1 MPGVPDPIYVAARRA
16 LLDALEAL
24 GPHRDALILVG
35 AQAIYLHAGEADLVV
50 APFTKDGDLVIDPSR
65 LSSDPRLEEA
75 MRRADFELSSQPGIW
90 QSSSSLAQIDLLVPE
105 AVAGAGGSRSA
116 RLPGH
121 EPRAARKVHG
131 LEGAL
136 VDNSPHVLEA
146 LDPADTR
153 SIEAKVAGPA
163 ALLVAK
169 LHKLGERQE
178 QPHRLVEKDALDVF
192 RLLFAIETSDLAAG
206 MQHLLGE
213 AVSGQAAR
221 EAVVYLDR
229 LFGSTSSPGS
239 QMAGAA
245 APQDPDTVIESA
257 SALAL
262 DLLEALEHAG
272 DDVVHVKARPLDE

>member
-1 MPGVPDPIYVAARRA
+1 MPDPIYVAARRA

-24 GPHRDALILVG
+24 GEHRDALILVG
-35 AQAIYLHAGEADLVV
+35 AQAIYLHTGEADVVV

-65 LSSDPRLEEA
+65 LSADPRLEEA
-75 MRRADFELSSQPGIW
+75 MRGADFKLSSQPGIW
-90 QSSSSLAQIDLLVPE
+90 LSSSSLAQIDLLVPE

-116 RLPGH
+116 RIPGH
-121 EPRAARKVHG
+121 EPRAARRVHG

-136 VDNSPHVLEA
+136 VDHSPRILEP

-178 QPHRLVEKDALDVF
+178 QPHRLVEKDALDVY

-206 MQHLLGE
+206 MQRLLGE

-221 EAVVYLDR
+221 EAMVYLDG
-229 LFGSTSSPGS
+229 LFGATSAPGS

-245 APQDPDTVIESA
+245 APQNSDTVVQSA

-262 DLLEALEHAG
+262 DLLDALEHEG
-272 DDVVHVKARPLDE
+272 DDVVPVKARPLDE

>member
-1 MPGVPDPIYVAARRA
+1 MPGVPDPIYVGARRA

-24 GPHRDALILVG
+24 GKHRDALILVG
-35 AQAIYLHAGEADLVV
+35 AQAIYLHTGEADLVV

-75 MRRADFELSSQPGIW
+75 MRGADFELSSQPGIW
-90 QSSSSLAQIDLLVPE
+90 LSSSSLAQIDLLVPD
-105 AVAGAGGSRSA
+105 AVAGASGSRSA
-116 RLPGH
+116 RLAGH

-136 VDNSPHVLEA
+136 VDHAPHTLKA
-146 LDPADTR
+146 LDPSDLR
-153 SIEAKVAGPA
+153 SVEAHVAGPT

-178 QPHRLVEKDALDVF
+178 QPHRLVEKDALDVY
-192 RLLFAIETSDLAAG
+192 RLLFAIETGDLAAG
-206 MQHLLGE
+206 MQRLLRE
-213 AVSGQAAR
+213 AVSAQAAR

-229 LFGSTSSPGS
+229 LFGTTSAPGS

-245 APQDPDTVIESA
+245 APQDSDTVIQSA
-257 SALAL
+257 STLAL
-262 DLLEALEHAG
+262 DLLDAVEHDG
-272 DDVVHVKARPLDE
+272 DDVVPVRARPLDE